1 MFHALLTVAVVVV
14 LADEPDV
21 RVQKELEKL
30 QGDWTATAM
39 FTNYKPRDPEGRKV
53 TIRGNR
59 WTQTS
64 NQKTAAG
71 DAVGPWESV
80 IEINPRKEPKTL
92 DLLTQV
98 DGKET
103 RMPSI
108 YRLNGDELTICRG
121 SMYRYPKNF
130 SNDGKFVFKRVK
142 VAQQPKP

>member
-14 LADEPDV
+14 LADEPDI

-39 FTNYKPRDPEGRKV
+39 FTDYRPRDPEGRKV
-53 TIRGNR
+53 TIQGNR
-59 WTQTS
+59 WIQTS

-71 DAVGPWESV
+71 EPVGTWEAV

-92 DLLTQV
+92 DLLAPV

-121 SMYRYPKNF
+121 PIDHYPKNF
-130 SNDGKFVFKRVK
+130 SNDGKLIFKRVK
-142 VAQQPKP
+142 AAQGPKP